1 MIFVPSSTL
10 APDRQLTFDS
20 YLRLQYLMARN
31 VSPNERY
38 IQSLS
43 SREAVES
50 GGGAENACET
60 DCGYPSRAGDR
71 HLMGLWRDRGPRTH
85 APGHRVR
92 TAAPASSTCPQRL
105 SLSSRAGA
113 CRTRRRAGA
122 LRKLSL
128 VAARRSG
135 PLLG

>member
-10 APDRQLTFDS
+10 VPDRQLTFVS

-31 VSPNERY
+31 VPPNERY

-43 SREAVES
+43 SLEAVES

-71 HLMGLWRDRGPRTH
+71 HPMGVWRGARGPPPT
-85 APGHRVR
+85 PWCPPP
-92 TAAPASSTCPQRL
+92 TPAPASSPP
-105 SLSSRAGA
+105 S
-113 CRTRRRAGA
+113 
-122 LRKLSL
+122 
-128 VAARRSG
+128 
-135 PLLG
+135 

>member
-10 APDRQLTFDS
+10 VPNRQLTFDS

-43 SREAVES
+43 SLEAVES

-92 TAAPASSTCPQRL
+92 TYACGQDRQRSSSKSGSVRGWRSTR
-105 SLSSRAGA
+105 SR
-113 CRTRRRAGA
+113 
-122 LRKLSL
+122 
-128 VAARRSG
+128 
-135 PLLG
+135 